1 MELYNRELA
10 MIRGSGRKEGR
21 GTGKGKKDGGPPSLA
36 GQHSLDSKS
45 LHSTRNGHEP
55 RHVTFSDSLAR
66 ARSLPLSLSFYGAS
80 TPHAIVTSPR
90 TLPSWTHARSLSRA
104 YTPYAMATSPGTSPP
119 RRLSLPLS
127 LSSLSFSFSLSLFL
141 SLSVDRDES
150 EGLRERASTRN
161 AMVTSPGP

>member
-21 GTGKGKKDGGPPSLA
+21 GTGKGKKDGGPPSLG

-66 ARSLPLSLSFYGAS
+66 ALSLPLSLSFYGAS
-80 TPHAIVTSPR
+80 TPHAIVTSPG
-90 TLPSWTHARSLSRA
+90 TLPSWTHALSLSRA

-127 LSSLSFSFSLSLFL
+127 FSFSLSFSL
-141 SLSVDRDES
+141 SLSLSTDRDES